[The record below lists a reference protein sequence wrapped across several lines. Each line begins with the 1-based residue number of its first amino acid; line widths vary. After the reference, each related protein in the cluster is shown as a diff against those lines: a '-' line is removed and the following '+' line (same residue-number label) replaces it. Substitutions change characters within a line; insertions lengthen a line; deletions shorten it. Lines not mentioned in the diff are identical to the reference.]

1 MEVQDLK
8 KQMHCFIYQPDID
21 KIYSYVKD
29 PYGARCQLQINKREY
44 AGIKHFNNSEAFIEN
59 SNDTNDIYKNI
70 EEYNLNKKRKILIVF
85 DGTVAYINNSSNI
98 DFKEFINLYKKYS
111 SKQHSFLF
119 IDTTLASDNP
129 LLF

>member
-1 MEVQDLK
+1 
-8 KQMHCFIYQPDID
+8 MHCFIYQPDID
-21 KIYSYVKD
+21 KMYSYVKD
-29 PYGARCQLQINKREY
+29 PYGARCQLQI
-44 AGIKHFNNSEAFIEN
+44 NSEAFIEN

-70 EEYNLNKKRKILIVF
+70 EEYNPNKKQKILIVF
-85 DGTVAYINNSSNI
+85 DDTVAYINNSSNI

>member
-1 MEVQDLK
+1 
-8 KQMHCFIYQPDID
+8 MHCFIYQPDID
-21 KIYSYVKD
+21 KMYSYVKD

-44 AGIKHFNNSEAFIEN
+44 AGIKRFNNSEAFIEN

-70 EEYNLNKKRKILIVF
+70 EEYNPNKKRKILIVF
-85 DGTVAYINNSSNI
+85 DDTVAYINKSSNI
-98 DFKEFINLYKKYS
+98 DFKEFINNYKKYS